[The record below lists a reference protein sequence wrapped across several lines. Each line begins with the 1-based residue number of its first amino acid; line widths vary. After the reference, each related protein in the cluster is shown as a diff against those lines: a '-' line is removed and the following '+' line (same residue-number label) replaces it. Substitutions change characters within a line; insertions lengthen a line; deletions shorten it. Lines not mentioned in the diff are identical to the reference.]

1 MASKKP
7 IKVVGKASKS
17 KKPGKIVYSEEG
29 LRYNTNKLPWGV
41 AVRGGEA
48 YYWDE
53 NAPGRKRKILTYSQ
67 WKTALKKHLSD
78 SARQRYFQRKAKN
91 DALLA
96 QAQAAQE
103 AALKKAEE
111 AKRKADEKEAK
122 RLEKLAKK
130 VKPEKKTYSQ
140 EKEEKKVG
148 HYRTSAGGI
157 VDIYEGDKSSLRD
170 RPTTDDGPDLTES
183 YSTGK
188 TKNTKGKPGR
198 DKSQLQKLKISLME
212 AKGFLADDID
222 IADQTLTE
230 ALKLNTTKGFIT
242 KLETLI
248 RKGNALEFKIET
260 YLKNTS
266 WVGLS
271 FEFKKIENASLKLI
285 NKVKSFGLELG
296 QLVKTLNSEA
306 ESANNAAALNEEIDR
321 ELGEIDK
328 DTQDA
333 LDLLKKRKI
342 EDQKNYPNKFKRP
355 RKTINSGFADALGMG
370 FENESKF
377 FGKLFS
383 PFTNYYEDK
392 KEQNLK
398 NKYSEMGIS
407 DEDMENNPLFDG
419 VDPKTASIKDYSV
432 KEKIKRNAEKLKKNR
447 EKELRKRGINPS
459 TSSTV
464 NNNVGGSSSTSS
476 TSNSQSTTNN
486 VGGTS
491 IVGGG
496 RSNSSVSNKNS
507 LASVSNLTNSESILS
522 SGETGIDLNRTDD
535 ENPIVEEQEK
545 TNVILGKM
553 LKTLRE
559 GSRFAGGLLGGLL
572 GGGSTS
578 IIPLPG
584 GNKNPP
590 KKPPK
595 GGKRGSFLPGWGT
608 IGMALMVSQ
617 GLVGSTPDAQ
627 TLAEMKKMADKN
639 GLGRSKTIFDYI
651 LPSIFFN
658 YPRGKS
664 KKSSSNKQPYWNNNI
679 IGDVRGY
686 WNNNNSTQQINSSKQ
701 INPINAVDSNKVQNI
716 YNSNKGTEVDFSP
729 HEAFMMK
736 SLVPALQKAFEAA
749 ISGKTQTS
757 GQTQMPGMK
766 LF

>member
-1 MASKKP
+1 MAKKP

-17 KKPGKIVYSEEG
+17 KKPGKIVYSKEG
-29 LRYNTNKLPWGV
+29 LRYNTNQLPWGV
-41 AVRGGEA
+41 EVVNGVARYRVKGA
-48 YYWDE
+48 F
-53 NAPGRKRKILTYSQ
+53 ATYSK
-67 WKTALKKHLSD
+67 WKDALKKHLSET
-78 SARQRYFQRKAKN
+78 ARERNLQRRREN

-96 QAQAAQE
+96 QAKAAQE
-103 AALKKAEE
+103 AALKKAEDE
-111 AKRKADEKEAK
+111 KRKADEKEAK
-122 RLEKLAKK
+122 RLEKEAKK

-148 HYRTSAGGI
+148 YYRTSAGGI
-157 VDIYEGDKSSLRD
+157 VDIFEGDKSSLRD
-170 RPTTDDGPDLTES
+170 RPTTDNDSDRTES

-188 TKNTKGKPGR
+188 IKNTKDKPGR

-230 ALKLNTTKGFIT
+230 AIRLNTSKGFIT

-248 RKGNALEFKIET
+248 RKGNALDFKIET
-260 YLKNTS
+260 FLKNTT

-271 FEFKKIENASLKLI
+271 FGFKQIENGTLKLI
-285 NKVKSFGLELG
+285 NKVTSFGLELG
-296 QLVKTLNSEA
+296 QLVKILNSEA
-306 ESANNAAALNEEIDR
+306 ESANNAAALNKEIDR
-321 ELGEIDK
+321 ELEEIDK
-328 DTQDA
+328 DTQAA

-355 RKTINSGFADALGMG
+355 RKTINSGFANALGMG

-419 VDPKTASIKDYSV
+419 IDPKTASIKDYSV

-447 EKELRKRGINPS
+447 EKELRRRGIDPS
-459 TSSTV
+459 TSSIV

-476 TSNSQSTTNN
+476 TSNFQSTTNN

-535 ENPIVEEQEK
+535 GNPIVEEQEK
-545 TNVILGKM
+545 TNVILGKI
-553 LKTLRE
+553 LKTME
-559 GSRFAGGLLGGLL
+559 NGKSGGGLLGGLL
-572 GGGSTS
+572 GGGGGDFPSF
-578 IIPLPG
+578 IPPFWRR
-584 GNKNPP
+584 
-590 KKPPK
+590 KKTPVPSPK
-595 GGKRGSFLPGWGT
+595 GPNSVKGGGSKLGSLGRLAASSSFLMLTNPMDVGEGSDKPYGQTFESFGAGLINRSPDMLSVRSEKIRRELSRIRESKIGT
-608 IGMALMVSQ
+608 AGSYSNFNSVSDAT
-617 GLVGSTPDAQ
+617 ST
-627 TLAEMKKMADKN
+627 
-639 GLGRSKTIFDYI
+639 
-651 LPSIFFN
+651 
-658 YPRGKS
+658 
-664 KKSSSNKQPYWNNNI
+664 
-679 IGDVRGY
+679 
-686 WNNNNSTQQINSSKQ
+686 INSKNFS
-701 INPINAVDSNKVQNI
+701 PIKAVDTNQISNI

-736 SLVPALQKAFEAA
+736 SLVPALSKAIASA
-749 ISGKTQTS
+749 ISGKTQTL
-757 GQTQMPGMK
+757 GQTQTPGMK